1 MGTSVNT
8 EEYNGTAW
16 TDVND
21 MVAHKREGGGAGTQT
36 AGFAAGGNG
45 NPSNSQWLVTHE
57 YDGTSWTVGGAIL
70 TKRNNNGT
78 WGSLTAGF
86 TVGNGD
92 YSATAEEYDGTCWSA
107 VDNEP
112 AGKGQSTGIGQS
124 GGGTTGLHHG
134 GQAASGNLDTTYEYS
149 TIVTARTVTDT

>member
-8 EEYNGTAW
+8 EEYNGTTW

-45 NPSNSQWLVTHE
+45 NPSSSQWLVTHE

-86 TVGNGD
+86 TVGNSD
-92 YSATAEEYDGTCWSA
+92 YSATAETYDGTCWSA

-112 AGKGQSTGIGQS
+112 AGKANSPGIGQS
-124 GGGTTGLHHG
+124 GGGTSGLHHG
-134 GQAASGNLDTTYEYS
+134 GETGGGTVDTTYEYS
-149 TIVTARTVTDT
+149 SSLTARSVTAS

>member
-1 MGTSVNT
+1 MGNSVNT

-21 MVAHKREGGGAGTQT
+21 MVAHKRSNGSAGTQT
-36 AGFAAGGNG
+36 AGFAAGGN
-45 NPSNSQWLVTHE
+45 PSAQYQVTHE

-70 TKRNNNGT
+70 TARNYNGT
-78 WGSLTAGF
+78 WGSLTAGI
-86 TVGNGD
+86 TVGNGS

-112 AGKGQSTGIGQS
+112 SGKGKSFGLGQAT
-124 GGGTTGLHHG
+124 GGTDGLHHG
-134 GQAASGNLDTTYEYS
+134 GEDTNGTTYLNSTYQYS
-149 TIVTARTVTDT
+149 ASLTARSVTAS